1 MEIHLRSKDLT
12 KEDLYTSVK
21 TLVETEA
28 KHIHLG
34 QQKLFTL
41 YSIAFQYFLFQS
53 IKSPGAYLIRIED
66 SELAQKLSRRS
77 KDSSTRRFM
86 QSLLLPRKL
95 KYQNSTFY
103 LDFFHIGSWALTADI
118 PREKIKG
125 AVIVKNT
132 SSQPMTELEEENGEA
147 DPTADLPPDYFL
159 TSLTEFVPKT
169 ITVAYNWKNENN
181 LPLEKINFPFIKQ
194 EREKVAG
201 LTISKEIDLD
211 DIK

>member
-1 MEIHLRSKDLT
+1 
-12 KEDLYTSVK
+12 
-21 TLVETEA
+21 
-28 KHIHLG
+28 
-34 QQKLFTL
+34 
-41 YSIAFQYFLFQS
+41 
-53 IKSPGAYLIRIED
+53 
-66 SELAQKLSRRS
+66 
-77 KDSSTRRFM
+77 
-86 QSLLLPRKL
+86 
-95 KYQNSTFY
+95 
-103 LDFFHIGSWALTADI
+103 
-118 PREKIKG
+118 
-125 AVIVKNT
+125 
-132 SSQPMTELEEENGEA
+132 MTELEEENGEA